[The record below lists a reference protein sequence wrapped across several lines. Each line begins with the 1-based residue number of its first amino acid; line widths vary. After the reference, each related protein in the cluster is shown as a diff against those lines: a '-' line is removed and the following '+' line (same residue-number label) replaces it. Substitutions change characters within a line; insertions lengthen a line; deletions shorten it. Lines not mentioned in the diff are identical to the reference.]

1 VRSVAYELI
10 KRGSVLLSPYIY
22 LFPLTMI
29 KLCASCGKEL
39 PERKQGETKF
49 RKYCSK
55 KCLKEWGYNQYKSVY
70 KAAGLGEGGPSGI
83 YEGEYTT
90 NTYACSYDEY
100 PVDPEILAQA
110 ELNEARSDNTY
121 RASLSKTN
129 GMRINRGGKS
139 CCL

>member
-1 VRSVAYELI
+1 
-10 KRGSVLLSPYIY
+10 
-22 LFPLTMI
+22 MI

-49 RKYCSK
+49 RKYCSQ
-55 KCLKEWGYNQYKSVY
+55 KCLKQATYNQYKSVY

-129 GMRINRGGKS
+129 SMRINRAKLNSGSTVHKNV
-139 CCL
+139 